1 MITDLSEY
9 VASRVAILDRVRQI
23 LRDTMKLQI
32 EPEAIDP
39 DAPLFGTGLGMD
51 SVDAV
56 ELVVQLD
63 AVFGLELA
71 NSPLAST
78 RIRTVNTIVDA
89 IMEASKTGKIG
100 DGKIFVN
107 DLADSIRIRTGES
120 GEKAL

>member
-1 MITDLSEY
+1 MTTDLSDY

-23 LRDTMKLQI
+23 LRDTMKLQV

-39 DAPLFGTGLGMD
+39 DAPLFGTGLGLD

-71 NSPLAST
+71 GSLQTSSKL
-78 RIRTVNTIVDA
+78 RTANAIVDA
-89 IMEASKTGKIG
+89 VMEVS
-100 DGKIFVN
+100 
-107 DLADSIRIRTGES
+107 GES
-120 GEKAL
+120 

>member
-1 MITDLSEY
+1 MTPDLSDY

-23 LRDTMKLQI
+23 LRDAMKLQV

-63 AVFGLELA
+63 AVFGLELIG
-71 NSPLAST
+71 SLHPSVT
-78 RIRTVNTIVDA
+78 VRTVNTIVDA
-89 IMEASKTGKIG
+89 IMEM
-100 DGKIFVN
+100 
-107 DLADSIRIRTGES
+107 TGES
-120 GEKAL
+120 

>member
-1 MITDLSEY
+1 MTTDLSDY

-89 IMEASKTGKIG
+89 IMEVS
-100 DGKIFVN
+100 
-107 DLADSIRIRTGES
+107 GES
-120 GEKAL
+120 

>member
-1 MITDLSEY
+1 MTTDLSEY

-78 RIRTVNTIVDA
+78 KVRTVNTIVDA
-89 IMEASKTGKIG
+89 IMEVS
-100 DGKIFVN
+100 
-107 DLADSIRIRTGES
+107 GES
-120 GEKAL
+120 

>member
-1 MITDLSEY
+1 MTTDLSDY
-9 VASRVAILDRVRQI
+9 VASRVAILDRVRQM

-56 ELVVQLD
+56 ELVIQLD

-78 RIRTVNTIVDA
+78 KIRTVNTIVDA
-89 IMEASKTGKIG
+89 IME
-100 DGKIFVN
+100 V
-107 DLADSIRIRTGES
+107 RGE
-120 GEKAL
+120 

>member
-1 MITDLSEY
+1 MTTDLTDY
-9 VASRVAILDRVRQI
+9 VASRVAILDLVRQM

-63 AVFGLELA
+63 AVFGLELIG
-71 NSPLAST
+71 SPYAST
-78 RIRTVNTIVDA
+78 TIRTVNTIVDA
-89 IMEASKTGKIG
+89 IMEAS
-100 DGKIFVN
+100 
-107 DLADSIRIRTGES
+107 GES
-120 GEKAL
+120 

>member
-1 MITDLSEY
+1 MEADLSEY
-9 VASRVAILDRVRQI
+9 VAHRVAILDRVRHI

-63 AVFGLELA
+63 TVFGLQLDG
-71 NSPLAST
+71 SPEAFVKV
-78 RIRTVNTIVDA
+78 RTVNTIVDA
-89 IMEASKTGKIG
+89 IMELQ
-100 DGKIFVN
+100 N
-107 DLADSIRIRTGES
+107 EP
-120 GEKAL
+120 

>member
-1 MITDLSEY
+1 MTPDLSDY
-9 VASRVAILDRVRQI
+9 VASRVAILDRVRRI

-63 AVFGLELA
+63 TVFGLDL
-71 NSPLAST
+71 SGLPYAST
-78 RIRTVNTIVDA
+78 TIRMVNTIVDA
-89 IMEASKTGKIG
+89 IMEVS
-100 DGKIFVN
+100 
-107 DLADSIRIRTGES
+107 GES
-120 GEKAL
+120 

>member
-1 MITDLSEY
+1 MATDLSEY
-9 VASRVAILDRVRQI
+9 VASRVSILDQVRRI

-63 AVFGLELA
+63 TVFGLQFTG
-71 NSPLAST
+71 SPQDFVK
-78 RIRTVNTIVDA
+78 IRTVNTIVDA
-89 IMEASKTGKIG
+89 ILGNCDEP
-100 DGKIFVN
+100 
-107 DLADSIRIRTGES
+107 
-120 GEKAL
+120 